1 MGRPKVI
8 KSDDELEIE
17 SKILLNK
24 KINKSIDDKIKQI
37 QYNFGNNNTVSIP

>member
-17 SKILLNK
+17 SKILLTK

-37 QYNFGNNNTVSIP
+37 QYNLGNNNTVSIP